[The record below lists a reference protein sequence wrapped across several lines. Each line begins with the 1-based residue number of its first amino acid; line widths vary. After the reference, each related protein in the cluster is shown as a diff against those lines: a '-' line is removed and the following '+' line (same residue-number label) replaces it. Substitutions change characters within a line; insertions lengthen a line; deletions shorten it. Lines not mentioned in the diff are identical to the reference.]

1 MSGGGEEHEQ
11 QQQKAPLPGVSSAS
25 TSSAAAAL
33 QGGGEATTAGAG
45 TGTGAAGTVGAGT
58 AGTGGGNGRA
68 TPEMKRSAVRNLIQ
82 RYFHQLQSGCGNAQ
96 CSNANCAS
104 SGKVA
109 PMTPNEVA
117 ARALQ
122 LLSQDAQLCNSPT
135 PSLAPAANSP
145 HQDVDMLSPNDSSSS
160 SSSSSSST
168 STITSAS
175 TTTTT
180 STQSQ
185 SQPQKRPPMLIDML
199 QLTTPATT
207 TTAATDADTVAVAE
221 SEPDAEAEPE
231 TSETPPA
238 TSSGN
243 DSGARTPTLTP
254 AEFLDADT
262 LEALY
267 EECVAADSY
276 DRLQSAIC
284 HVFSSVE
291 RLSKSFR
298 CRPGQERRH
307 LLAKSTK
314 TLNKEQLR
322 QLEGEHDKDEDSTQR
337 VETRTETETV
347 HEYRN
352 EDAELNET
360 ENTHGDNDS
369 DDVEDEEDEDEP
381 MDPSQHELND
391 KFLHRGI
398 KIDFLGLRRIKR
410 LLFGAPCQVISENL
424 TNSVIQLT
432 ELIRSL
438 SYRQETW
445 ETFSWEQAIHCLVIC
460 FDMAT
465 NTTANNSVTDMEY
478 LDRVLPRLCHATA
491 TIPVKAQA
499 RLALIWGEYCPD
511 QLQSLLSSCQQQIT
525 LLVLLNEEGV
535 RENAHIISLTKVLK
549 IVFYA
554 NILASVLERP
564 SCRLPLQEVVE
575 SEAAAAAAA
584 AANEEGEDLFAYSSL
599 QQPHMPKFAEDPLEK
614 FLKVSFIDCRS
625 PLVPLEEFYNEALS
639 EHIQMHQD
647 YLSYKT
653 LAMES
658 ELGSSHTNYFC
669 FMLYA
674 FILTPATKVD
684 ALYYDCRMR
693 MYSERYSSLYSIL
706 HNYGQDGQEGA
717 RPDLKLTVRRD
728 QLINDALIGLEL
740 VAMSNPKDLKK
751 QLVVEFVGEQGI
763 DEGGV
768 SKEFFQLIVEEIFN
782 PAFGMFVQEEETNN
796 MWFNATP
803 FENGAQFTLIGIIIG
818 LAIYNNVILAVNFPM
833 VVYRK
838 LMGYRGTFY
847 DLSDWSP
854 TLYKSLNDMLDYQGH
869 DMEEVFEQTFKISY
883 SNVFGELVEHEL
895 VPHGSEVLVGQH
907 NKRLFVNLYS
917 DFLLNVNIQQQ
928 FNAFRKGF
936 EMVTDESPLKLLFRP
951 EEIEKLVCGSREFD
965 FVELEHST
973 EYEGG
978 YTEETQIVQDFWSI
992 VHAMP
997 HESKRKLLEFTTGSD
1012 RVPVGGLK
1020 CLRLMITRHGPDS
1033 DRLPTSH
1040 TCFNVLLLPE
1050 YSSKEKLEERLL
1062 KAINYS
1068 KGFGML

>member
-1 MSGGGEEHEQ
+1 
-11 QQQKAPLPGVSSAS
+11 
-25 TSSAAAAL
+25 SAAAGA
-33 QGGGEATTAGAG
+33 ATTAGG
-45 TGTGAAGTVGAGT
+45 
-58 AGTGGGNGRA
+58 GRA
-68 TPEMKRSAVRNLIQ
+68 TPEMKRSTVRSLIQ

-96 CSNANCAS
+96 CTNANCAS

-122 LLSQDAQLCNSPT
+122 LLAQEAQLCENAT
-135 PSLAPAANSP
+135 PQ
-145 HQDVDMLSPNDSSSS
+145 QDVDMLSPNDS

-185 SQPQKRPPMLIDML
+185 SQSQTQSQEPSKRPALLIEL
-199 QLTTPATT
+199 PPAITAA
-207 TTAATDADTVAVAE
+207 TTAAEPAASSAADTQE
-221 SEPDAEAEPE
+221 STEA
-231 TSETPPA
+231 TAA
-238 TSSGN
+238 TADDWEAS
-243 DSGARTPTLTP
+243 TPTLP
-254 AEFLDADT
+254 RIEFLDAET
-262 LEALY
+262 LKQLY
-267 EECVAADSY
+267 EQCCATKNYA
-276 DRLQSAIC
+276 RLHQAIE
-284 HVFSSVE
+284 VFSSVE
-291 RLSKSFR
+291 RLSKSFV
-298 CRPGQERRH
+298 CTPGQELKH
-307 LLAKSTK
+307 LPPKETNA
-314 TLNKEQLR
+314 LNKEQLR
-322 QLEGEHDKDEDSTQR
+322 QLEGDDKDEDCTQR
-337 VETRTETETV
+337 QEEPAQETSAPSEANDDAGVANGEQ
-347 HEYRN
+347 RN
-352 EDAELNET
+352 
-360 ENTHGDNDS
+360 DND
-369 DDVEDEEDEDEP
+369 DEDEDEP
-381 MDPSQHELND
+381 MGASRNAEDCEE
-391 KFLHRGI
+391 FLHKGTRV
-398 KIDFLGLRRIKR
+398 DFQGLRHVKR
-410 LLFGAPCQVISENL
+410 LLFSPPCQSLAEKVTS
-424 TNSVIQLT
+424 SVIQLADY
-432 ELIRSL
+432 IRFL
-438 SYRQETW
+438 RFYRQDM
-445 ETFSWEQAIHCLVIC
+445 WEQVLHCLVIC
-460 FDMAT
+460 FDMVT

-478 LDRVLPRLCHATA
+478 VDRVLPKLCHAA
-491 TIPVKAQA
+491 AAMPVRAQA
-499 RLALIWGEYCPD
+499 RLAQIWGEYCPD
-511 QLQSLLSSCQQQIT
+511 QLQALLSSCQQQIT
-525 LLVLLNEEGV
+525 LQVLLDEESV
-535 RENAHIISLTKVLK
+535 RENDKIISVTKVLK
-549 IVFYA
+549 IVYYA

-564 SCRLPLQEVVE
+564 SCRQPLQEQE
-575 SEAAAAAAA
+575 EQDGAAAVP
-584 AANEEGEDLFAYSSL
+584 EESEDLFVYSTVS
-599 QQPHMPKFAEDPLEK
+599 QPHMPKFAEDLLEK
-614 FLKVSFIDCRS
+614 CLEVSVIDCRN
-625 PLVPLEEFYNEALS
+625 PLVQLEEFYNEALS

-658 ELGSSHTNYFC
+658 ELGSSQNNYFC

-706 HNYGQDGQEGA
+706 NNFGQDGQEGA

-782 PAFGMFVQEEETNN
+782 PAFGMFVQQEETNN

-854 TLYKSLNDMLDYQGH
+854 ALFKSLQDMLDYQGM

-907 NKRLFVNLYS
+907 NKRHFVNLYA

-928 FNAFRKGF
+928 FKAFRKGF

-997 HESKRKLLEFTTGSD
+997 HESKRKLLEFTTGSA

-1020 CLRLMITRHGPDS
+1020 CLRLLITRHGPDS

-1050 YSSKEKLEERLL
+1050 YSSKKKLEERLL

>member
-1 MSGGGEEHEQ
+1 MSGGGGEEHEARQ
-11 QQQKAPLPGVSSAS
+11 TTTTATTTLPMPLPGVSSAS
-25 TSSAAAAL
+25 TSSAAAAAA
-33 QGGGEATTAGAG
+33 AT
-45 TGTGAAGTVGAGT
+45 AAGG
-58 AGTGGGNGRA
+58 GRA
-68 TPEMKRSAVRNLIQ
+68 TPEMKRSAVRSLIQ

-96 CSNANCAS
+96 CTNANCAS

-122 LLSQDAQLCNSPT
+122 LFSQDAQLCENATPTLPTAPTTSSPQ
-135 PSLAPAANSP
+135 
-145 HQDVDMLSPNDSSSS
+145 QDVDMLSPNDSSSS
-160 SSSSSSST
+160 SNSSSTT

-185 SQPQKRPPMLIDML
+185 SQVQEQNKRPAHLIDL
-199 QLTTPATT
+199 PPVIIDATSAINPTPTIEAIEA
-207 TTAATDADTVAVAE
+207 TAAAAATAEDADAC
-221 SEPDAEAEPE
+221 
-231 TSETPPA
+231 
-238 TSSGN
+238 
-243 DSGARTPTLTP
+243 TPTLP
-254 AEFLDADT
+254 PVEFLDAAS

-267 EECVAADSY
+267 EQCRAAENY
-276 DRLQSAIC
+276 VRLYQAIGD
-284 HVFSSVE
+284 VFASVE
-291 RLSKSFR
+291 RLSKSFI
-298 CRPGQERRH
+298 CTPGQELKH
-307 LLAKSTK
+307 LPPKPEANA
-314 TLNKEQLR
+314 LNKEQLR

-337 VETRTETETV
+337 QEEEEEERTRQQATEAADVNEQRSGDTDGDTYGDE
-347 HEYRN
+347 RN
-352 EDAELNET
+352 
-360 ENTHGDNDS
+360 DNV
-369 DDVEDEEDEDEP
+369 DDDDDDEDEP
-381 MDPSQHELND
+381 MGTSRNAEDIEE
-391 KFLHRGI
+391 FLHKGT
-398 KIDFLGLRRIKR
+398 KVDFQGLRHVKR
-410 LLFGAPCQVISENL
+410 LLFSSPCQTIAEKL
-424 TNSVIQLT
+424 TSSVIQLADY
-432 ELIRSL
+432 IRYL
-438 SYRQETW
+438 RFYRQDL
-445 ETFSWEQAIHCLVIC
+445 WEQVLHCLVIC
-460 FDMAT
+460 FDMVT

-478 LDRVLPRLCHATA
+478 VDRVLPKLCHAA
-491 TIPVKAQA
+491 AAMPVRAQA
-499 RLALIWGEYCPD
+499 RLAQIWGEYCPD
-511 QLQSLLSSCQQQIT
+511 QLQVLLSSCQQQIT
-525 LLVLLNEEGV
+525 LQVLLDEESV
-535 RENAHIISLTKVLK
+535 RENEHIISVTKVLK
-549 IVFYA
+549 IVYYA

-564 SCRLPLQEVVE
+564 SCRLPLQEQEEQE
-575 SEAAAAAAA
+575 SAAAVP
-584 AANEEGEDLFAYSSL
+584 EESEDLFVYSSM

-614 FLKVSFIDCRS
+614 CLQVSVIDCRD
-625 PLVPLEEFYNEALS
+625 PLVPLQEFYNEALS

-706 HNYGQDGQEGA
+706 NNFGQDGQEGA

-782 PAFGMFVQEEETNN
+782 PAFGMFVQQEETNN

-838 LMGYRGTFY
+838 LMGYRGTYY

-854 TLYKSLNDMLDYQGH
+854 TLFKSLQDMLDYQGM

-883 SNVFGELVEHEL
+883 SNVFGEMVEHEL

-907 NKRLFVNLYS
+907 NKRHFVNLYA

-928 FNAFRKGF
+928 FKAFCKGF

-997 HESKRKLLEFTTGSD
+997 HESKRKLLEFTTGSA

-1020 CLRLMITRHGPDS
+1020 CLRLLITRHGPDS

-1050 YSSKEKLEERLL
+1050 YSSKKKLEERLL

>member
-1 MSGGGEEHEQ
+1 MSGGGREEHEQ
-11 QQQKAPLPGVSSAS
+11 QQQQQARQTSPTPLPGVSSAS
-25 TSSAAAAL
+25 TSAAAAAAAAAI
-33 QGGGEATTAGAG
+33 GGLAVGV
-45 TGTGAAGTVGAGT
+45 AAGSSG
-58 AGTGGGNGRA
+58 GRA
-68 TPEMKRSAVRNLIQ
+68 TPEMKRSAVRSLIQ
-82 RYFHQLQSGCGNAQ
+82 RYFHQLQSGCGNAH
-96 CSNANCAS
+96 CTNANCAS

-109 PMTPNEVA
+109 SMTPNEVA

-122 LLSQDAQLCNSPT
+122 LFSQDAQLCDSASP
-135 PSLAPAANSP
+135 APPASSP
-145 HQDVDMLSPNDSSSS
+145 QQDVDMLSPNDSSSS
-160 SSSSSSST
+160 SSNSST

-185 SQPQKRPPMLIDML
+185 SAPQIEGERTTRPGMLIDL
-199 QLTTPATT
+199 LGIPNPT
-207 TTAATDADTVAVAE
+207 TTAAAQAE
-221 SEPDAEAEPE
+221 CALLNVD
-231 TSETPPA
+231 
-238 TSSGN
+238 
-243 DSGARTPTLTP
+243 DSGTCTPTRQPT
-254 AEFLDADT
+254 EFLDAET

-267 EECVAADSY
+267 EQGLASDSY
-276 DRLQSAIC
+276 DRLCQAIAD
-284 HVFSSVE
+284 VFSSVD
-291 RLSKSFR
+291 RLSKSFV

-307 LLAKSTK
+307 LLEKSK
-314 TLNKEQLR
+314 SGMNKEQLR
-322 QLEGEHDKDEDSTQR
+322 ALEGEHDKDEDSTQEA
-337 VETRTETETV
+337 ET
-347 HEYRN
+347 N
-352 EDAELNET
+352 EHPNVSDNEQ
-360 ENTHGDNDS
+360 EPDDD
-369 DDVEDEEDEDEP
+369 DDVP
-381 MDPSQHELND
+381 MRQPNPDPSDE
-391 KFLHRGI
+391 FLHKPCRV
-398 KIDFLGLRRIKR
+398 DFRGLRQIKR
-410 LLFGAPCQVISENL
+410 LLFGSACQSISEKV
-424 TNSVIQLT
+424 TSCVVQLADF
-432 ELIRSL
+432 IRYMRL
-438 SYRQETW
+438 YRQD
-445 ETFSWEQAIHCLVIC
+445 SWEQVLHCLIIC
-460 FDMAT
+460 FDMVT
-465 NTTANNSVTDMEY
+465 NTTASNSQTDMEY
-478 LDRVLPRLCHATA
+478 VDRVLSKLCHAA
-491 TIPVKAQA
+491 SNMPVRAQA
-499 RLALIWGEYCPD
+499 RLAVIWSEYCPD
-511 QLQSLLSSCQQQIT
+511 QLQELLSMCQQQIT
-525 LLVLLNEEGV
+525 LEVLSDEESV
-535 RENAHIISLTKVLK
+535 RENENIISVTKVLK

-554 NILASVLERP
+554 NILSSELERP
-564 SCRLPLQEVVE
+564 SCRQPLEQAEGE
-575 SEAAAAAAA
+575 GAAAATAT
-584 AANEEGEDLFAYSSL
+584 EEGEDLFMYSSL
-599 QQPHMPKFAEDPLEK
+599 SQPHMPKFAEDPLEK
-614 FLKVSFIDCRS
+614 SLQVSYIDCRN
-625 PLVPLEEFYNEALS
+625 PHVPLEEFYNEALS

-669 FMLYA
+669 FMLYG

-693 MYSERYSSLYSIL
+693 MYSERYSSLYSRM
-706 HNYGQDGQEGA
+706 HSYGQDGQDGA

-782 PAFGMFVQEEETNN
+782 PAFGMFLLHEETNN

-847 DLSDWSP
+847 DLCDWSP
-854 TLYKSLNDMLDYQGH
+854 TLYKSLKDLLDYQGQ

-883 SNVFGELVEHEL
+883 SNVFGEVVEHEL
-895 VPHGSEVLVGQH
+895 VPNGGDVLVGQH
-907 NKRLFVNLYS
+907 NKLSFVNLYA
-917 DFLLNVNIQQQ
+917 DFLLNVDIQQQ

-978 YTEETQIVQDFWSI
+978 YTEETQIVRDFWSI

-997 HESKRKLLEFTTGSD
+997 HESKRKLLEFTTGSA

-1020 CLRLMITRHGPDS
+1020 CLRLLITRHGPDS

>member
-1 MSGGGEEHEQ
+1 VAG
-11 QQQKAPLPGVSSAS
+11 
-25 TSSAAAAL
+25 
-33 QGGGEATTAGAG
+33 GAG
-45 TGTGAAGTVGAGT
+45 RALGAVGAGGSV
-58 AGTGGGNGRA
+58 AGGRA
-68 TPEMKRSAVRNLIQ
+68 TPEMKRSAVRSLIQ
-82 RYFHQLQSGCGNAQ
+82 RYFHQLQSGCGNAH
-96 CSNANCAS
+96 CTNTNCAS

-122 LLSQDAQLCNSPT
+122 LFSQDAQLCEKPATTT
-135 PSLAPAANSP
+135 PSSSQ
-145 HQDVDMLSPNDSSSS
+145 QDVDMLSPHDSSS

-185 SQPQKRPPMLIDML
+185 STAQSTAQSPAQSQSQSTKRTSLLIDML
-199 QLTTPATT
+199 QLSPATT
-207 TTAATDADTVAVAE
+207 EAPAAPASPPAAVVGVAAAAAAATIASDSDAC
-221 SEPDAEAEPE
+221 
-231 TSETPPA
+231 
-238 TSSGN
+238 
-243 DSGARTPTLTP
+243 TPTLP
-254 AEFLDADT
+254 PVQFFDADS

-267 EECVAADSY
+267 EQCVAADSF
-276 DRLQSAIC
+276 DRLYQAIGE
-284 HVFSSVE
+284 VFSNVS
-291 RLSKSFR
+291 RLSKSFV
-298 CRPGQERRH
+298 CPPGQEHRH
-307 LLAKSTK
+307 LPGKATA
-314 TLNKEQLR
+314 TTTTKEQLR

-337 VETRTETETV
+337 
-347 HEYRN
+347 
-352 EDAELNET
+352 
-360 ENTHGDNDS
+360 
-369 DDVEDEEDEDEP
+369 EDEHLESSDEQQDEVLAHVDADEDDDEDEP
-381 MDPSQHELND
+381 MGPSTQKESME
-391 KFLHRGI
+391 
-398 KIDFLGLRRIKR
+398 DFLQKGTRVDFRGLRRVKR
-410 LLFGAPCQVISENL
+410 LLFSAPCQTISDRL
-424 TNSVIQLT
+424 TSSVAQLA
-432 ELIRSL
+432 EYIHYMRMF
-438 SYRQETW
+438 RQD
-445 ETFSWEQAIHCLVIC
+445 FWEQVLHCLVIC
-460 FDMAT
+460 FDMVT

-478 LDRVLPRLCHATA
+478 VDRVLPKLCHAA
-491 TIPVKAQA
+491 AAMPLRAQA
-499 RLALIWGEYCPD
+499 RLAKIWAEYCPD
-511 QLQSLLSSCQQQIT
+511 QLQALLSACQQQIT
-525 LLVLLNEEGV
+525 LQVLLDEESV
-535 RENAHIISLTKVLK
+535 RENEHIISVTKVLK
-549 IVFYA
+549 VNWRSSLFRSVHLQIAFLSVLQILFYA

-564 SCRLPLQEVVE
+564 SCRLPLQEQ
-575 SEAAAAAAA
+575 SENEVAAGSS
-584 AANEEGEDLFAYSSL
+584 EEGDDLFVYSSL

-614 FLKVSFIDCRS
+614 CLQVSYIDCRN
-625 PLVPLEEFYNEALS
+625 PLLPLEEFYNEALS

-693 MYSERYSSLYSIL
+693 MYSERYSSLYSII
-706 HNYGQDGQEGA
+706 NNFGQDGQEEA

-782 PAFGMFVQEEETNN
+782 PAFGMFVQQEETNN

-854 TLYKSLNDMLDYQGH
+854 TLYKSLQAMLDYQGQ

-883 SNVFGELVEHEL
+883 SDVFGELVEHEL

-907 NKRLFVNLYS
+907 NKRLFVSLYS
-917 DFLLNVNIQQQ
+917 DYLLNVNIQQQ

-997 HESKRKLLEFTTGSD
+997 HESKRKLLEFTTGSA

-1020 CLRLMITRHGPDS
+1020 CLRLLITRHGPDS
-1033 DRLPTSH
+1033 ERLPTSH

-1050 YSSKEKLEERLL
+1050 YSSKSKLEERLL

>member
-11 QQQKAPLPGVSSAS
+11 QQQKARLKSPISPLPGASSSASAS
-25 TSSAAAAL
+25 TSSAAA
-33 QGGGEATTAGAG
+33 GGVGSGGAG
-45 TGTGAAGTVGAGT
+45 
-58 AGTGGGNGRA
+58 GRA
-68 TPEMKRSAVRNLIQ
+68 TPEMKRSAVRSLIQ
-82 RYFHQLQSGCGNAQ
+82 RYFHQLQSGCGNAH
-96 CSNANCAS
+96 CTNANCAS

-122 LLSQDAQLCNSPT
+122 LFSQDAQLCENAAPTLPTVNSPQ
-135 PSLAPAANSP
+135 
-145 HQDVDMLSPNDSSSS
+145 QDVDMLSPNDSS

-185 SQPQKRPPMLIDML
+185 SQSQSVIDQNKRPPMLIDML
-199 QLTTPATT
+199 QLTPATAT
-207 TTAATDADTVAVAE
+207 TETAATSA
-221 SEPDAEAEPE
+221 
-231 TSETPPA
+231 TPPTA
-238 TSSGN
+238 TATTSG
-243 DSGARTPTLTP
+243 DSGGCTPTLP
-254 AEFLDADT
+254 PVEFLDAES

-267 EECVAADSY
+267 DQCVATGSY
-276 DRLQSAIC
+276 DRLYQALDD
-284 HVFSSVE
+284 VFSSVD
-291 RLSKSFR
+291 RLGKSFM
-298 CRPGQERRH
+298 CRPGQERQH
-307 LLAKSTK
+307 LPAKEVN
-314 TLNKEQLR
+314 TLNKEQRR

-337 VETRTETETV
+337 TEEV
-347 HEYRN
+347 IEEVQQQQEEAPR
-352 EDAELNET
+352 EEEEELNEQRNVDAN
-360 ENTHGDNDS
+360 E
-369 DDVEDEEDEDEP
+369 DDDDDDDDEDEP
-381 MDPSQHELND
+381 MGPSKQVQLEE
-391 KFLHRGI
+391 FLHKGT
-398 KIDFLGLRRIKR
+398 KVDFRGLRHVKR
-410 LLFGAPCQVISENL
+410 LLFSSPCQTISEKL
-424 TNSVIQLT
+424 TSSVIQLADF
-432 ELIRSL
+432 IRYL
-438 SYRQETW
+438 RLYRQD
-445 ETFSWEQAIHCLVIC
+445 SWEQVLHCLVIC
-460 FDMAT
+460 FDMVT

-478 LDRVLPRLCHATA
+478 VDRVLPKLCHAA
-491 TIPVKAQA
+491 SAMPVRAQA
-499 RLALIWGEYCPD
+499 RLAQIWAEYCPD
-511 QLQSLLSSCQQQIT
+511 QLQVLLSSCQQQIT
-525 LLVLLNEEGV
+525 LQVLLDEESV
-535 RENAHIISLTKVLK
+535 RENEHIISVTKVLK
-549 IVFYA
+549 IVYYA

-564 SCRLPLQEVVE
+564 SCRLPLQEQDE
-575 SEAAAAAAA
+575 NEGATAT
-584 AANEEGEDLFAYSSL
+584 EEGEDLFVYSSMT
-599 QQPHMPKFAEDPLEK
+599 QPHMPKFAEDPLEK
-614 FLKVSFIDCRS
+614 CLQVSYIDCRN

-706 HNYGQDGQEGA
+706 NNFGQDGQEGA

-782 PAFGMFVQEEETNN
+782 PAFGMFVQQEETNN

-854 TLYKSLNDMLDYQGH
+854 TLFKSLQAMLDYQGT

-907 NKRLFVNLYS
+907 NKRHFVNLYS

-928 FNAFRKGF
+928 FKAFRKGF

-997 HESKRKLLEFTTGSD
+997 HESKRKLLEFTTGSA

-1020 CLRLMITRHGPDS
+1020 CLRLLITRHGPDS

-1050 YSSKEKLEERLL
+1050 YSSKKKLEERLL

>member
-11 QQQKAPLPGVSSAS
+11 QQPKARQASTSPLPLPLPGVSSAS
-25 TSSAAAAL
+25 TSSAAASVASGA
-33 QGGGEATTAGAG
+33 GGG
-45 TGTGAAGTVGAGT
+45 
-58 AGTGGGNGRA
+58 GRA
-68 TPEMKRSAVRNLIQ
+68 TPEMKRSAVRSLIQ
-82 RYFHQLQSGCGNAQ
+82 RYFHQLQSGCGNAH
-96 CSNANCAS
+96 CTNANCAS

-122 LLSQDAQLCNSPT
+122 LFSQDAQLCDNATPTLTPTATVNSP
-135 PSLAPAANSP
+135 PQ
-145 HQDVDMLSPNDSSSS
+145 QDVDMLSPNDTSS

-185 SQPQKRPPMLIDML
+185 SNAVESSKSPLINTLQEML

-207 TTAATDADTVAVAE
+207 PATATSTATSTTTTAGDSDAC
-221 SEPDAEAEPE
+221 
-231 TSETPPA
+231 
-238 TSSGN
+238 
-243 DSGARTPTLTP
+243 TPTLP
-254 AEFLDADT
+254 PVEYLDAES

-267 EECVAADSY
+267 EQCLATDSY
-276 DRLQSAIC
+276 DRLYQAISD
-284 HVFSSVE
+284 VFSSVD
-291 RLSKSFR
+291 RLSKSFV
-298 CRPGQERRH
+298 CRPGQERQH
-307 LLAKSTK
+307 LPPKEIN
-314 TLNKEQLR
+314 TLNKEQRR

-337 VETRTETETV
+337 TEETLPEQHVEREEG
-347 HEYRN
+347 
-352 EDAELNET
+352 ELNVERHVDADG
-360 ENTHGDNDS
+360 E
-369 DDVEDEEDEDEP
+369 DDDDEDEDEP
-381 MDPSQHELND
+381 MGSSRQEQLEE
-391 KFLHRGI
+391 FLKKGT
-398 KIDFLGLRRIKR
+398 KVDFLGLRHVKR
-410 LLFGAPCQVISENL
+410 LLFNSSCQSISEKL
-424 TNSVIQLT
+424 TSSVIQLADV
-432 ELIRSL
+432 IRYL
-438 SYRQETW
+438 RLYRQD
-445 ETFSWEQAIHCLVIC
+445 SWEQVLHCLVIC
-460 FDMAT
+460 FDMVT
-465 NTTANNSVTDMEY
+465 NTTASSSVTDMEY
-478 LDRVLPRLCHATA
+478 VDQVLPKLCHAA
-491 TIPVKAQA
+491 AAMPVRAQA
-499 RLALIWGEYCPD
+499 RLAHIWAEYCPD
-511 QLQSLLSSCQQQIT
+511 QLQVLLSSCQQQIT
-525 LLVLLNEEGV
+525 LQVLLDEESV
-535 RENAHIISLTKVLK
+535 RENEHIISVTKVLK
-549 IVFYA
+549 IVYYA

-564 SCRLPLQEVVE
+564 SCRLPLQEQDE
-575 SEAAAAAAA
+575 NEAAASAS
-584 AANEEGEDLFAYSSL
+584 EEAEDLFVYSSM

-614 FLKVSFIDCRS
+614 CLQVSYIDCRN

-706 HNYGQDGQEGA
+706 NNFGQDGQEGA

-782 PAFGMFVQEEETNN
+782 PAFGMFVQQEETNN

-854 TLYKSLNDMLDYQGH
+854 TLFKSLQAMLDYQGM

-907 NKRLFVNLYS
+907 NKRHFVNLYS

-928 FNAFRKGF
+928 FKAFRKGF

-997 HESKRKLLEFTTGSD
+997 HESKRKLLEFTTGSA

-1020 CLRLMITRHGPDS
+1020 CLRLLITRHGPDS

-1050 YSSKEKLEERLL
+1050 YSSKKKLEERLL

>member
-1 MSGGGEEHEQ
+1 MLLS
-11 QQQKAPLPGVSSAS
+11 VCSAS
-25 TSSAAAAL
+25 TSSAAAAA
-33 QGGGEATTAGAG
+33 GG
-45 TGTGAAGTVGAGT
+45 
-58 AGTGGGNGRA
+58 GRA
-68 TPEMKRSAVRNLIQ
+68 TPEMKRSAVRSLIQ

-96 CSNANCAS
+96 CTNSNCAS

-122 LLSQDAQLCNSPT
+122 LLSQDAQLCEQAATTPT
-135 PSLAPAANSP
+135 TTPQ
-145 HQDVDMLSPNDSSSS
+145 QDVDMLSPNDTS

-175 TTTTT
+175 STTTT

-185 SQPQKRPPMLIDML
+185 SQSQEQSKLPAA
-199 QLTTPATT
+199 TTAT
-207 TTAATDADTVAVAE
+207 TTAAATAAVGDTTTATTAV
-221 SEPDAEAEPE
+221 P
-231 TSETPPA
+231 TTTA
-238 TSSGN
+238 T
-243 DSGARTPTLTP
+243 AAAPTVP
-254 AEFLDADT
+254 CVEFLDAPT
-262 LEALY
+262 LQTLY
-267 EECVAADSY
+267 EQCCAADNY
-276 DRLQSAIC
+276 APLNEAIGD
-284 HVFSSVE
+284 VFCSVE
-291 RLSKSFR
+291 RLSKSFL
-298 CRPGQERRH
+298 CVPGQP
-307 LLAKSTK
+307 LQPAM
-314 TLNKEQLR
+314 NKEQLR

-337 VETRTETETV
+337 EEETTAVSEEPAIAEPTE
-347 HEYRN
+347 
-352 EDAELNET
+352 ED
-360 ENTHGDNDS
+360 
-369 DDVEDEEDEDEP
+369 DDDEDEP
-381 MDPSQHELND
+381 MAASRQPDDGTQ
-391 KFLHRGI
+391 FLHKGTRV
-398 KIDFLGLRRIKR
+398 DFQGLRHVKR
-410 LLFGAPCQVISENL
+410 LLFSSPCQTIAEKL
-424 TNSVIQLT
+424 TSSVIQLADY
-432 ELIRSL
+432 IRYL
-438 SYRQETW
+438 RFYRQDL
-445 ETFSWEQAIHCLVIC
+445 WEQVLHCLVIC
-460 FDMAT
+460 FDMVT
-465 NTTANNSVTDMEY
+465 STTANNSVTDMEY
-478 LDRVLPRLCHATA
+478 VDRVLPKLCHAA
-491 TIPVKAQA
+491 AAMPVRAQA
-499 RLALIWGEYCPD
+499 RLAQIWGEYCAD
-511 QLQSLLSSCQQQIT
+511 QLQVLLSSCQQQIT
-525 LLVLLNEEGV
+525 LQVLLDEEAV
-535 RENAHIISLTKVLK
+535 RENEHIISVTKVLK
-549 IVFYA
+549 IVYYA
-554 NILASVLERP
+554 NVLASVLERP
-564 SCRLPLQEVVE
+564 SCRLPLQEQAE
-575 SEAAAAAAA
+575 SEGAEAAAVAVV
-584 AANEEGEDLFAYSSL
+584 EEAEDLFVYSSM

-614 FLKVSFIDCRS
+614 CLQVSVIDCRN
-625 PLVPLEEFYNEALS
+625 PLVPLDEFYNEALS

-658 ELGSSHTNYFC
+658 ELGSSSTNYFC

-706 HNYGQDGQEGA
+706 NNFGQDGQEGA

-782 PAFGMFVQEEETNN
+782 PAFGMFVQQEETNN

-838 LMGYRGTFY
+838 LMGYRGTYY

-854 TLYKSLNDMLDYQGH
+854 TLFKSLQDMLDYQGM
-869 DMEEVFEQTFKISY
+869 DMEEVFAQTFKISY

-907 NKRLFVNLYS
+907 NKRHFVNLYA

-928 FNAFRKGF
+928 FKAFRKGF

-997 HESKRKLLEFTTGSD
+997 HESKRKLLEFTTGSA

-1020 CLRLMITRHGPDS
+1020 CLRLLITRHGPDS

-1050 YSSKEKLEERLL
+1050 YSSKKKLEERLL

>member
-11 QQQKAPLPGVSSAS
+11 QQQKARQTSTSPLPGVSSAS
-25 TSSAAAAL
+25 TSSAAAAVAS
-33 QGGGEATTAGAG
+33 G
-45 TGTGAAGTVGAGT
+45 
-58 AGTGGGNGRA
+58 GGGNGRA
-68 TPEMKRSAVRNLIQ
+68 TPEMKRSAVRSLIQ
-82 RYFHQLQSGCGNAQ
+82 RYFHQLQSGCGNVH
-96 CSNANCAS
+96 CTNANCAS

-122 LLSQDAQLCNSPT
+122 LFSQDAQLCDSAAAAATVPAPIASSPQ
-135 PSLAPAANSP
+135 
-145 HQDVDMLSPNDSSSS
+145 QDVDMLSPNDSSSS
-160 SSSSSSST
+160 SSNSST

-185 SQPQKRPPMLIDML
+185 SQSNAQPQSSVEQTERPPMIIDL
-199 QLTTPATT
+199 VKLSRPLSTIGSQATTPA
-207 TTAATDADTVAVAE
+207 
-221 SEPDAEAEPE
+221 
-231 TSETPPA
+231 
-238 TSSGN
+238 G
-243 DSGARTPTLTP
+243 DSGACTPTLP
-254 AEFLDADT
+254 PVEFLDADS

-267 EECVAADSY
+267 LQCQTANNY
-276 DRLQSAIC
+276 DRLYQAIND
-284 HVFSSVE
+284 VFSSVD
-291 RLSKSFR
+291 RLSKSFV
-298 CRPGQERRH
+298 CRPGQERQH
-307 LLAKSTK
+307 LESKSTNA
-314 TLNKEQLR
+314 LNKEQLR

-337 VETRTETETV
+337 AETPAERCP
-347 HEYRN
+347 
-352 EDAELNET
+352 DAEAAERHAD
-360 ENTHGDNDS
+360 ENADADADGEGDGNGDGDI
-369 DDVEDEEDEDEP
+369 DDDNDEDEP
-381 MDPSQHELND
+381 MGQQEQNEE
-391 KFLHRGI
+391 FLHRGT
-398 KIDFLGLRRIKR
+398 KVDFRGLRHIKR
-410 LLFGAPCQVISENL
+410 LLFGATCPAIAEQL
-424 TNSVIQLT
+424 TSSVIQLADY
-432 ELIRSL
+432 IRYMRL
-438 SYRQETW
+438 YRQD
-445 ETFSWEQAIHCLVIC
+445 SWEQVLHCLVIC

-478 LDRVLPRLCHATA
+478 LDRVLPKLCHAA
-491 TIPVKAQA
+491 AAMPVRAQA
-499 RLALIWGEYCPD
+499 RLALIWSEYCAD
-511 QLQSLLSSCQQQIT
+511 QLQVLLSSCQQQIT
-525 LLVLLNEEGV
+525 LQVLLDEESV
-535 RENAHIISLTKVLK
+535 RENEHIISVTKVLK

-564 SCRLPLQEVVE
+564 SCRLPLQEVGE
-575 SEAAAAAAA
+575 SEGAAAAAAA
-584 AANEEGEDLFAYSSL
+584 ALEEGEDLFLYSSM

-614 FLKVSFIDCRS
+614 CLQVSYIDCRS

-706 HNYGQDGQEGA
+706 HNFGQDGQEGA

-782 PAFGMFVQEEETNN
+782 PAFGMFVQQEETNN

-854 TLYKSLNDMLDYQGH
+854 TLYKSLKTMLDYQGQ

-928 FNAFRKGF
+928 FKAFRKGF

-978 YTEETQIVQDFWSI
+978 YTEETQIVRDFWSI

-997 HESKRKLLEFTTGSD
+997 HESKRKLLEFTTGSA

-1020 CLRLMITRHGPDS
+1020 CLRLLITRHGPDS